1 MAWLLLAFAI
11 LFEVCGTA
19 FLKKSDGFTKWLP
32 TLATFGFYGISLWL
46 LAICLKTVE
55 IGVAYAI
62 WGGVGIVLVSLVGLV
77 YFNEPITLMKGL
89 CIFLIIAG
97 SVGLNLLAS
106 H

>member
-1 MAWLLLAFAI
+1 MAWFILAWAI
-11 LFEVCGTA
+11 IFEVCGTA
-19 FLKKSDGFTKWLP
+19 FLKKSDGFTKLLP
-32 TLATFGFYGISLWL
+32 TLATFGFYGLSLWL
-46 LAICLKTVE
+46 LAICLKTIE
-55 IGVAYAI
+55 ISVAYAI
-62 WGGVGIVLVSLVGLV
+62 WGGFGIVLVSLVGLA